1 MTTFTTATAAA
12 HLPPI
17 HCTPCRVTING
28 NRWRIYS
35 DGSVSASLT
44 REETAKLGWNPAQL
58 VVYECGLPRLLP
70 HSIEAKTIRR
80 EASRLRR
87 NRNSRERAQAM
98 RDLGMKR
105 STGVP
110 GGWE

>member
-1 MTTFTTATAAA
+1 MTTSNNPRK
-12 HLPPI
+12 LPPI
-17 HCTPCRVTING
+17 QCTPCRVTIG
-28 NRWRIYS
+28 ANRYRIYK
-35 DGSVSASLT
+35 DGSVSAALT
-44 REETAKLGWNPAQL
+44 REETQRMGFATFKEVLEYESKLT
-58 VVYECGLPRLLP
+58 RMDP

-87 NRNSRERAQAM
+87 NRNARERSQAM

-105 STGVP
+105 SPATP